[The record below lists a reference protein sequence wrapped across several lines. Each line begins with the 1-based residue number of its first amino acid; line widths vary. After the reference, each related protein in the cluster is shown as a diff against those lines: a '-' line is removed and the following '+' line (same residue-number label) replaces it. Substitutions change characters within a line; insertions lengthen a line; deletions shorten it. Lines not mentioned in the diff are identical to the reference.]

1 MLWLCHQGGK
11 GVAELGRLGSRP
23 FRLVTWLLLSTDKLS
38 QQALSMVPPRALTPS
53 LGNQGRKGSHL
64 GILQQ
69 DSGGTGPPPRPVT
82 VAVVEASGFPS

>member
-1 MLWLCHQGGK
+1 MGPEHGPTQSSN
-11 GVAELGRLGSRP
+11 SRP
-23 FRLVTWLLLSTDKLS
+23 RD
-38 QQALSMVPPRALTPS
+38 
-53 LGNQGRKGSHL
+53 QGIKGSHL